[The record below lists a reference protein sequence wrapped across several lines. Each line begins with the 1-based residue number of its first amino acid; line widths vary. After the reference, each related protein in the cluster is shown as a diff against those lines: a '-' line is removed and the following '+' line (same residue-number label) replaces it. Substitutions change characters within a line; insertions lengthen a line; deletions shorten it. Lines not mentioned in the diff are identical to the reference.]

1 MKELSAPVPYSSPK
15 NRNEN
20 PSFHQAFAILSL
32 RFMWVVNSCQI
43 DQSQLG
49 FVTVPV
55 AAQSLSRLTSRE
67 GTRQA
72 WTTEVANPTLCPTL
86 CQLFARCSCA
96 PAHTQTRRPL
106 ATDHDLLAIHIPHT
120 RFIHTSR
127 LHIVTFTALSLS
139 ALIHSC
145 NEPRCP
151 LLRTPHT
158 HLTLSTV
165 SLPPTTAIPLI
176 NCHNGT
182 HAHCSL
188 CPVCLRTLR

>member
-1 MKELSAPVPYSSPK
+1 M
-15 NRNEN
+15 
-20 PSFHQAFAILSL
+20 
-32 RFMWVVNSCQI
+32 C
-43 DQSQLG
+43 
-49 FVTVPV
+49 
-55 AAQSLSRLTSRE
+55 TS
-67 GTRQA
+67 TC
-72 WTTEVANPTLCPTL
+72 T
-86 CQLFARCSCA
+86 
-96 PAHTQTRRPL
+96 HKTRRPL

-165 SLPPTTAIPLI
+165 SFAPPTTSTPLI
-176 NCHNGT
+176 TTTALT
-182 HAHCSL
+182 HTAPFALFVCARCGGLRAPFITLACVRPEMHMHRVAAPIHVHSVAALSDL
-188 CPVCLRTLR
+188 CVWQVLLLLA